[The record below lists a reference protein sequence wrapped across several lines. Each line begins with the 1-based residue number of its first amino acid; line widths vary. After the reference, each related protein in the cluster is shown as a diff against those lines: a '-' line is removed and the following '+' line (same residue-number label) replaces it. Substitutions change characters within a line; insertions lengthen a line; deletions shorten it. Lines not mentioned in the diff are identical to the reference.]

1 MNALQK
7 IKGRSLWL
15 SIGAAAMLVAGC
27 ATTSS
32 TGGTRITL
40 NGNNEVPALSTA
52 AYGNG
57 QITIDPDQ
65 SVKGSV
71 STNGINATAAHIHMA
86 AAGENG
92 PVIITLTKT
101 PDGVWWVPAGAK
113 LTNAQYDAFK
123 AGKLYVNVHSDAHK
137 GGEIRGQLN
146 P

>member
-1 MNALQK
+1 MNALHK
-7 IKGRSLWL
+7 VVGRSLWL
-15 SIGAAAMLVAGC
+15 SIGAAAILVAGC

-32 TGGTRITL
+32 TGGTRLTL
-40 NGNNEVPALSTA
+40 SGNNEVPAVSTA
-52 AYGNG
+52 ANGNG
-57 QITIDPDQ
+57 QLTIDPDQ

-71 STNGINATAAHIHMA
+71 STNGMSATAAHIHMG

-101 PDGVWWVPAGAK
+101 PDGVWWVPAGTK

-123 AGKLYVNVHSDAHK
+123 AGKLYVNVHSDAYK
-137 GGEIRGQLN
+137 NGEIRGQLN